1 MNDYHRATINTF
13 RAESRSPSD
22 KIMSS
27 NPLNY
32 HHLLYFWAVAKKG
45 SVKLASQSLHVSQPS
60 ISTQLKQL
68 EGCLATPLVARM
80 SRSLVLID
88 TGPTV
93 LEYAVEIFSLRHELF
108 TAVHQHHGR

>member
-68 EGCLATPLVARM
+68 EGCLGPPLFAR
-80 SRSLVLID
+80 RSAALYLTGTARTGLGDGEGVFYLV
-88 TGPTV
+88 
-93 LEYAVEIFSLRHELF
+93 RK
-108 TAVHQHHGR
+108 R